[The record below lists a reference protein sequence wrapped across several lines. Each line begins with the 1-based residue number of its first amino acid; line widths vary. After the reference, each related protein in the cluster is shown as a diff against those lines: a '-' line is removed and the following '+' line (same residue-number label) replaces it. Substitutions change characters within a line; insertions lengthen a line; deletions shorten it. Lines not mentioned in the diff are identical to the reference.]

1 MLHRKRGTQPSNN
14 YQTHADWLPGS
25 QPPRSY
31 PSLSPHR
38 FRPRLPWISPLPS
51 SPSEPP
57 QVSISSCLGSSSL
70 AVCAV
75 VGLSFPASRPPILV
89 LGERIT
95 GETLCKGLNR
105 GFGTLLDELLA
116 FLIEHIAEAS
126 GHVFHKGVTPW
137 ENFPHSQHNSSM
149 AASSSN
155 NNGSNA
161 YDIPWV
167 EKYRPSKV
175 ADIVGNEDAVS
186 RLQVIAREGNM
197 PNLILAGPPG
207 TGKTTSVLA
216 LAHEL
221 LGQIF
226 REAVLELNASD
237 DRGIDVV
244 RNKIKMFAQKKVTLP
259 PGRHKLV
266 ILDEADSMTSGAQQ
280 ALRRTM
286 EIYSNST
293 RFALACNT
301 SSKII
306 EPIQS
311 RCAIVRFSRLSD
323 QEILGRL
330 MVVIEAEKVPYVPE
344 GLEAIIFTADGDMRQ
359 ALNNLQATHSGFRFV
374 SQENVFK
381 VCDQPHPLHVKNM
394 VRNVIEGNFDEA
406 CVGLKQLY
414 DLGYSPTDIITTL
427 FRVIKNYDMAEYLK
441 LEFMKETG
449 FAHMRICDGVGSYLQ
464 MCGLLA
470 KFYLVRETAKAV

>member
-1 MLHRKRGTQPSNN
+1 M
-14 YQTHADWLPGS
+14 
-25 QPPRSY
+25 
-31 PSLSPHR
+31 
-38 FRPRLPWISPLPS
+38 
-51 SPSEPP
+51 
-57 QVSISSCLGSSSL
+57 
-70 AVCAV
+70 
-75 VGLSFPASRPPILV
+75 
-89 LGERIT
+89 
-95 GETLCKGLNR
+95 
-105 GFGTLLDELLA
+105 
-116 FLIEHIAEAS
+116 
-126 GHVFHKGVTPW
+126 
-137 ENFPHSQHNSSM
+137 
-149 AASSSN
+149 ASSSSS
-155 NNGSNA
+155 SNHG
-161 YDIPWV
+161 YEIPWV

-186 RLQVIAREGNM
+186 RLQVIARDGNM
-197 PNLILAGPPG
+197 PNIILAGPPG
-207 TGKTTSVLA
+207 TGKTTSILA

-221 LGQIF
+221 LGPNCK
-226 REAVLELNASD
+226 EAVLELNASD

-259 PGRHKLV
+259 PGRHKII

-311 RCAIVRFSRLSD
+311 RCALVRFARLSD
-323 QEILGRL
+323 QEILCRL
-330 MVVIEAEKVPYVPE
+330 MVVVEAEKALAPSMAADGVIDGGRLNWTMRIGMEVWWLIDQVPYVPE

-359 ALNNLQATHSGFRFV
+359 ALNNLQATYSGFRFV
-374 SQENVFK
+374 NQENVFK

-394 VRNVIEGNFDEA
+394 VRNVLEGKFDDA
-406 CVGLKQLY
+406 CSGLKRLY

-427 FRVIKNYDMAEYLK
+427 FRIIKNYDMAEYLK

-464 MCGLLA
+464 LCGLLA
-470 KFYLVRETAKAV
+470 KLALVRETAKAA